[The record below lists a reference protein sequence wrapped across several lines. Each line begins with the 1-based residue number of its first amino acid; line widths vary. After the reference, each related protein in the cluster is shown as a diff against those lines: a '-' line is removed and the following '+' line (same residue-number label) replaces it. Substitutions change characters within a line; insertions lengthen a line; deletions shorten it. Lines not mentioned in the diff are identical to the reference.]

1 MPEPYDSR
9 VDAPAHASPAVA
21 RCVDAFA
28 RRFGGTPATVAR
40 APGRVN
46 LVGDHVD
53 YADGIVLPIAI
64 DRDCAVAVRR
74 ASDDRWRAW
83 SEDLRSLVE
92 LPDPAAHASAPRLV
106 GDRSWGNLVTG
117 VLAGFAR
124 EGVAVP
130 PLEVAVASDVP
141 IGAGLASS
149 AALGVALATAFADA
163 LSAPLF
169 GIPLA
174 RIAQEA
180 ESQFMGVPCGMM
192 DQVASALGRPD
203 HALLI
208 DCRTLDVR
216 SVPFPPPSRAALWV
230 LDPGVHRALAD
241 GRYAER
247 RREVEE
253 ATRAAGVSSLRELD
267 ESALRERGLRDPLDR
282 RARHVVRETQRAQSA
297 ANALRRDDLALFGLF
312 MAQSHQSL
320 RDDFA
325 VSTPELDALVDA
337 ARSIG
342 ERGGVHGARL
352 TGGGFG
358 GCVIVLVEASAVGVP
373 ERIAAAFER
382 RFRRRPTWMRVAA
395 GPGAA
400 LVPPLRWRGA

>member
-1 MPEPYDSR
+1 MN
-9 VDAPAHASPAVA
+9 VAAPASPAVA
-21 RCVDAFA
+21 RCVEAFA
-28 RRFGGTPATVAR
+28 RRFGGAPATVAR

-83 SEDLRSLVE
+83 SDDLRSLVE
-92 LPDPAAHASAPRLV
+92 LPDPAAHASSPRLV
-106 GDRSWGNLVTG
+106 GDGAWGNLVTG
-117 VLAGFAR
+117 VLAGFVR
-124 EGVAVP
+124 EGAAVP

-141 IGAGLASS
+141 VGAGLASS
-149 AALGVALATAFADA
+149 AALGVALATACADA

-174 RIAQEA
+174 RLAQEA
-180 ESQFMGVPCGMM
+180 EAQFAGVPCGMM
-192 DQVASALGRPD
+192 DQLASALGKAD
-203 HALLI
+203 HAMLV

-216 SVPFPPPSRAALWV
+216 YVPFPAASRASLWV
-230 LDPGVHRALAD
+230 LDPGVHRELAD

-247 RREVEE
+247 RREVE
-253 ATRAAGVSSLRELD
+253 AAARAAGVASLRDVD
-267 ESALRERGLRDPLDR
+267 ESALRAAALPDPLDR
-282 RARHVVRETQRAQSA
+282 RARHVVREIQRAQSA
-297 ANALRRDDLALFGLF
+297 ANALRREDLPLFGLF

-325 VSTPELDALVDA
+325 VSTPELDAMVDA

-358 GCVIVLVEASAVGVP
+358 GCVIVLAAAAADGVP

-382 RFRRRPTWMRVAA
+382 RFRRRPTWMRVSA
-395 GPGAA
+395 GPGAS

>member
-1 MPEPYDSR
+1 MNLA
-9 VDAPAHASPAVA
+9 APASPAVA
-21 RCVDAFA
+21 RCVEAFT

-53 YADGIVLPIAI
+53 YADGVVLPIAI

-92 LPDPAAHASAPRLV
+92 LPDPAAHASSPRLV
-106 GDRSWGNLVTG
+106 GDRAWANLVTG
-117 VLAGFAR
+117 VLAGFVR

-174 RIAQEA
+174 RLAQEA

-192 DQVASALGRPD
+192 DQLASALGRAD

-216 SVPFPPPSRAALWV
+216 SVPFPAPSRAALWV
-230 LDPGVHRALAD
+230 FDPGVHRALAD

-253 ATRAAGVSSLRELD
+253 ATRAAGVTSLRDLD
-267 ESALRERGLRDPLDR
+267 ESAL
-282 RARHVVRETQRAQSA
+282 RAQSA
-297 ANALRRDDLALFGLF
+297 ANALRREDLALFGLF

-358 GCVIVLVEASAVGVP
+358 GCVIVLAEASAEGVP

-382 RFRRRPTWMRVAA
+382 RCRRRPTWMRVAA
-395 GPGAA
+395 GPGAS